1 MLSDATYGRL
11 ASTNV
16 LTDFVELPSQLMEHW
31 FSERQVLKEFARHF
45 ETGEVVPEEIL
56 EKLEAAESFNQGFG
70 TIEYTICALLDMAM
84 HQLEDYDDFDLIEF
98 NTHEF
103 TDDHRIY
110 NAKNVRSDIN
120 TLLDIITPD
129 DLKKENYHRAG
140 DGIEAVF
147 RTNDKNSFK
156 KQIESLNKKIRV
168 Y

>member
-1 MLSDATYGRL
+1 MD
-11 ASTNV
+11 
-16 LTDFVELPSQLMEHW
+16 
-31 FSERQVLKEFARHF
+31 
-45 ETGEVVPEEIL
+45 VPESTD
-56 EKLEAAESFNQGFG
+56 ARFNS
-70 TIEYTICALLDMAM
+70 YALKRDFQHLCT
-84 HQLEDYDDFDLIEF
+84 DDFDLIEF

-140 DGIEAVF
+140 DGIVVF

-156 KQIESLNKKIRV
+156 KQIESLNKK
-168 Y
+168 